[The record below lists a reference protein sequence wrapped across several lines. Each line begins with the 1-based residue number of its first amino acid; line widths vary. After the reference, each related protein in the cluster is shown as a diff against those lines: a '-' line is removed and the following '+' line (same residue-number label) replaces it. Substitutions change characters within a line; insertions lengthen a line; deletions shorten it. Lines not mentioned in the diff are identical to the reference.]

1 MEVMTADDFLTRCD
15 QIGVPKMSDIQIA
28 CLMRVLGKPEL
39 SNAIRLN
46 ELEIL
51 MSNFT
56 QAPNRRDAD
65 PNRPSTKQSREDRAE
80 KKSKKRKQIVELLD

>member
-1 MEVMTADDFLTRCD
+1 
-15 QIGVPKMSDIQIA
+15 
-28 CLMRVLGKPEL
+28 MRVLGKPEL

-56 QAPNRRDAD
+56 QVTPQQKESMDGD
-65 PNRPSTKQSREDRAE
+65 RPLTKQSREEKAE
-80 KKSKKRKQIVELLD
+80 KKSKKRK